1 MVNCEKVRE
10 EAQKELVKFLEK
22 TMSSTHD
29 LVEEDFIHET
39 PSSTSNIQDDFITTD
54 PSENDLVV
62 DPHIDETLISVEQG
76 QTSAVTCSKK
86 LCSI

>member
-1 MVNCEKVRE
+1 
-10 EAQKELVKFLEK
+10 
-22 TMSSTHD
+22 
-29 LVEEDFIHET
+29 VEEDFIHET
-39 PSSTSNIQDDFITTD
+39 PSSTSNIQEDFITTD
-54 PSENDLVV
+54 PSENDWVV